1 MNNLPKNYIESPSYI
16 ADSIALKLFG
26 KRKRVISEWYLKCVF
41 SLDDRTA
48 NTVCKLLRTNWRYKI
63 DNNTSFSN
71 YATAKYHLYN
81 FAKHLKTLPFYKP
94 SF

>member
-16 ADSIALKLFG
+16 ADSIALQLFG

-41 SLDDRTA
+41 SLDDNTA

-63 DNNTSFSN
+63 DNNASFSN

-81 FAKHLKTLPFYKP
+81 FAKQVKTLPFYKP